1 MESTEK
7 KEALMR
13 IKAASKNELYR
24 KLFDQYGTDYYYVVD
39 ESVKRNIPFFW
50 KKDYEMLVAFPEE
63 KQEEVN
69 EGTAQFHEQLM
80 DVVNDPSEQ
89 IVKANG
95 IQSVLHN
102 LENVTT
108 PMSYAAMQTGN
119 SEEWARKKEKLL
131 KLFEKGIVVV
141 KPMKETEITKVTKKK
156 KVVKQVVPVKKEEV
170 APKKENQESV
180 PFIIQKVIRMLEQN
194 DVEQYFIHAYAEKLK
209 IKFENAAM
217 ITEEEVIR
225 YILEDMKS
233 HFNTENVFE
242 KEVQTFALI
251 GPTGVGKTTTLAKMA
266 WQFHG
271 KNKTVG
277 FITTDHSRI
286 GTVQQLQDNVKT
298 IGSEVIAVRDEAA
311 MTRALTYFKE
321 EARVD
326 YILIDTAGKN
336 YRTSET
342 VEEMIET
349 MGQVEPDYICLTLSA
364 SMKSKDMIE
373 IITNFKDIHIDGIV
387 FTKFD
392 ETASSGELL
401 KIPAVSSAPIVLMT
415 DGQDIKKNIH
425 IATAEHLAKQML
437 QTS

>member
-50 KKDYEMLVAFPEE
+50 KKNYEMLVAFPED

-80 DVVNDPSEQ
+80 DVVNDSSEQ

-108 PMSYAAMQTGN
+108 SMSYAAMQTGN
-119 SEEWARKKEKLL
+119 SEEWTRKKEKLL

-141 KPMKETEITKVTKKK
+141 KQTEETKVAKVTKKQKTVK
-156 KVVKQVVPVKKEEV
+156 KVVPVKKEEV
-170 APKKENQESV
+170 FVKKENQESV

-209 IKFENAAM
+209 VKFENATM
-217 ITEEEVIR
+217 ITEEEVIG
-225 YILEDMKS
+225 YILEDMRS

-242 KEVQTFALI
+242 KEVQTIALI

-271 KNKTVG
+271 KKKTVG

-286 GTVQQLQDNVKT
+286 GTVQQLQDYVKT
-298 IGSEVIAVRDEAA
+298 IGFEVIAVRDEAA

-336 YRTSET
+336 YRASET

-415 DGQDIKKNIH
+415 DGQDVKQHIH

>member
-108 PMSYAAMQTGN
+108 SMSYAAMQTGN

-141 KPMKETEITKVTKKK
+141 KPMKETEVTKVTKKK

-170 APKKENQESV
+170 APNKENQESV

-209 IKFENAAM
+209 IKFENATM

-242 KEVQTFALI
+242 KEVQTIALI

-271 KNKTVG
+271 KKKTVG

-286 GTVQQLQDNVKT
+286 GTVQQLQDTVKT

-311 MTRALTYFKE
+311 MTRALT
-321 EARVD
+321 
-326 YILIDTAGKN
+326 
-336 YRTSET
+336 
-342 VEEMIET
+342 
-349 MGQVEPDYICLTLSA
+349 
-364 SMKSKDMIE
+364 
-373 IITNFKDIHIDGIV
+373 
-387 FTKFD
+387 
-392 ETASSGELL
+392 
-401 KIPAVSSAPIVLMT
+401 
-415 DGQDIKKNIH
+415 
-425 IATAEHLAKQML
+425 
-437 QTS
+437 

>member
-50 KKDYEMLVAFPEE
+50 KKNYEMLVAFPED

-141 KPMKETEITKVTKKK
+141 KQTEETKVTKKQKAMK
-156 KVVKQVVPVKKEEV
+156 KVVPVKKEEV
-170 APKKENQESV
+170 VVKKEKQESV

-209 IKFENAAM
+209 VKFENATM
-217 ITEEEVIR
+217 ITEEEVIE
-225 YILEDMKS
+225 YILEDMRS
-233 HFNTENVFE
+233 YFNTENVFE
-242 KEVQTFALI
+242 KEVQTIALI

-271 KNKTVG
+271 MKKTVG

-286 GTVQQLQDNVKT
+286 GTVQQLQDYVKT
-298 IGSEVIAVRDEAA
+298 IGFEVIAVRDEAA

-336 YRTSET
+336 YRASET

-415 DGQDIKKNIH
+415 DGQDVKKNIH

>member
-1 MESTEK
+1 
-7 KEALMR
+7 MR

-50 KKDYEMLVAFPEE
+50 KKNYEMLVAFPED

-69 EGTAQFHEQLM
+69 EGTAEFHEQLM

-141 KPMKETEITKVTKKK
+141 KQTEEKKIKKKQKAVK
-156 KVVKQVVPVKKEEV
+156 KVVSVKKEEV
-170 APKKENQESV
+170 VVKKEKQESV

-209 IKFENAAM
+209 VKFENATM
-217 ITEEEVIR
+217 ITEEEVIE

-242 KEVQTFALI
+242 KEVQTIALI

-271 KNKTVG
+271 MKKTVG

-286 GTVQQLQDNVKT
+286 GTVQQLQDYVKT
-298 IGSEVIAVRDEAA
+298 IGCEVIAVRDEAA

-336 YRTSET
+336 YRASET

-415 DGQDIKKNIH
+415 DGKDVKKNIH
-425 IATAEHLAKQML
+425 IATGEHLAKQML

>member
-1 MESTEK
+1 MERTEK

-50 KKDYEMLVAFPEE
+50 KKDYEMIVAFPED
-63 KQEEVN
+63 KKEEVN
-69 EGTAQFHEQLM
+69 EGTAEFHEQLM
-80 DVVNDPSEQ
+80 DVVHHPSEQ

-108 PMSYAAMQTGN
+108 PMSYAAIQTGN

-131 KLFEKGIVVV
+131 KLFEKGIVV
-141 KPMKETEITKVTKKK
+141 MKQTEETEVTK
-156 KVVKQVVPVKKEEV
+156 QVIPVKKEAV
-170 APKKENQESV
+170 VVKQQSV

-209 IKFENAAM
+209 VKFEKATM
-217 ITEEEVIR
+217 ITEEEVIE

-242 KEVQTFALI
+242 KEVQTIALI

-271 KNKTVG
+271 KKKTVG
-277 FITTDHSRI
+277 FITTDHSRV
-286 GTVQQLQDNVKT
+286 GTVQQLQDYVKT

-321 EARVD
+321 EACVD

-349 MGQVEPDYICLTLSA
+349 MGLVEPDYICLTLSA

-415 DGQDIKKNIH
+415 DGQDVKQHIH

>member
-1 MESTEK
+1 M
-7 KEALMR
+7 
-13 IKAASKNELYR
+13 
-24 KLFDQYGTDYYYVVD
+24 
-39 ESVKRNIPFFW
+39 
-50 KKDYEMLVAFPEE
+50 
-63 KQEEVN
+63 N
-69 EGTAQFHEQLM
+69 EGTGQFHEQLM
-80 DVVNDPSEQ
+80 DVVNEPSEQ
-89 IVKANG
+89 NMKANG

-108 PMSYAAMQTGN
+108 PMSYAAMQTGD
-119 SEEWARKKEKLL
+119 SEELARKKEKLL

-141 KPMKETEITKVTKKK
+141 KQTEETKKQKAVK
-156 KVVKQVVPVKKEEV
+156 KVVPVKKEEV
-170 APKKENQESV
+170 VVKKEKQESV

-209 IKFENAAM
+209 VKFENATM
-217 ITEEEVIR
+217 ITEEEVIE
-225 YILEDMKS
+225 YILGDMRS

-242 KEVQTFALI
+242 KEVQTIALI

-271 KNKTVG
+271 KKKTVG

-286 GTVQQLQDNVKT
+286 GTVQQLQDYVKT
-298 IGSEVIAVRDEAA
+298 IGFEVIAVRDEAA

-336 YRTSET
+336 YRASET

-349 MGQVEPDYICLTLSA
+349 MGQVKPDYICLTLSA

-373 IITNFKDIHIDGIV
+373 IITKFKDIHIDGIV

-415 DGQDIKKNIH
+415 DGQDVKKNIH

>member
-7 KEALMR
+7 KEALMQ

-50 KKDYEMLVAFPEE
+50 KKNYEMLVAFPED

-69 EGTAQFHEQLM
+69 EGTAEFHEQLM

-141 KPMKETEITKVTKKK
+141 KQTEETKVTKKQKTVK
-156 KVVKQVVPVKKEEV
+156 KVVPVKKEEV
-170 APKKENQESV
+170 VVKKEKQESV

-209 IKFENAAM
+209 VKFENATM
-217 ITEEEVIR
+217 ITEEEVIE
-225 YILEDMKS
+225 YILEDMRS

-242 KEVQTFALI
+242 KEVQTIALI

-271 KNKTVG
+271 MKKTVG

-286 GTVQQLQDNVKT
+286 GTVQQLQDYVKT
-298 IGSEVIAVRDEAA
+298 IGFEVIAVRDEAA

-336 YRTSET
+336 YRASET

-415 DGQDIKKNIH
+415 DGQDVKKNIH

>member
-50 KKDYEMLVAFPEE
+50 KKNYEMLVAFPED

-89 IVKANG
+89 IMKANG

-141 KPMKETEITKVTKKK
+141 KQTEVTKKQKAVK
-156 KVVKQVVPVKKEEV
+156 KVVPVKKEEV
-170 APKKENQESV
+170 VVKKEKQESV

-209 IKFENAAM
+209 VKFENATM
-217 ITEEEVIR
+217 ITEEEVIE
-225 YILEDMKS
+225 YILEDMRS

-242 KEVQTFALI
+242 KEVQTIALI

-271 KNKTVG
+271 KKKTVG

-286 GTVQQLQDNVKT
+286 GTVQQLQDYVKT
-298 IGSEVIAVRDEAA
+298 IGFEVIAVRDEAA

-336 YRTSET
+336 YRASET

-415 DGQDIKKNIH
+415 DGQDVKKNIH

>member
-1 MESTEK
+1 MGK
-7 KEALMR
+7 
-13 IKAASKNELYR
+13 
-24 KLFDQYGTDYYYVVD
+24 
-39 ESVKRNIPFFW
+39 
-50 KKDYEMLVAFPEE
+50 
-63 KQEEVN
+63 
-69 EGTAQFHEQLM
+69 
-80 DVVNDPSEQ
+80 
-89 IVKANG
+89 
-95 IQSVLHN
+95 
-102 LENVTT
+102 
-108 PMSYAAMQTGN
+108 
-119 SEEWARKKEKLL
+119 KKEKLL

-141 KPMKETEITKVTKKK
+141 KQTKETEVTKKK
-156 KVVKQVVPVKKEEV
+156 KVVKQVVPLKKEEV
-170 APKKENQESV
+170 VTKKENQESV

-209 IKFENAAM
+209 IKFENATM

-242 KEVQTFALI
+242 KEVQTIALI

-271 KNKTVG
+271 KKKTVG

>member
-50 KKDYEMLVAFPEE
+50 KKNYEMLVAFPED

-69 EGTAQFHEQLM
+69 EGTAEFHEQLM

-89 IVKANG
+89 IMKANG

-141 KPMKETEITKVTKKK
+141 KQTEETKKQKAVK
-156 KVVKQVVPVKKEEV
+156 KVVPVKKEEV
-170 APKKENQESV
+170 VVKKEKQESV

-209 IKFENAAM
+209 VKFENATM
-217 ITEEEVIR
+217 ITEEEVIE
-225 YILEDMKS
+225 YILEDMRS

-242 KEVQTFALI
+242 KEVQTIALI

-271 KNKTVG
+271 MKKTVG

-286 GTVQQLQDNVKT
+286 GTVQQLQDYVKT
-298 IGSEVIAVRDEAA
+298 IGFEVIAVRDEAA

-336 YRTSET
+336 YRASET

-415 DGQDIKKNIH
+415 DGQDVKKNIH

>member
-50 KKDYEMLVAFPEE
+50 KKNYEMLVAFPED

-69 EGTAQFHEQLM
+69 EGTAEFHEQLM

-108 PMSYAAMQTGN
+108 PMAYAAMQTGN

-141 KPMKETEITKVTKKK
+141 KQTEETKVTKKQKNVK
-156 KVVKQVVPVKKEEV
+156 KVVPVKKEEV
-170 APKKENQESV
+170 VVKKEKQESV

-209 IKFENAAM
+209 VKFENATM
-217 ITEEEVIR
+217 ITEEEVIE
-225 YILEDMKS
+225 YILEDMSS

-242 KEVQTFALI
+242 KEVQTIALI

-271 KNKTVG
+271 MKKTVG

-286 GTVQQLQDNVKT
+286 GTVQQLQDYVKT
-298 IGSEVIAVRDEAA
+298 IGFEVIAVRDEAA

-336 YRTSET
+336 YRASET

-415 DGQDIKKNIH
+415 DGQDVKKNIH

>member
-1 MESTEK
+1 MGSTEK

-50 KKDYEMLVAFPEE
+50 KKNYEMLVAFPED

-69 EGTAQFHEQLM
+69 EGTAEFHEQLM

-141 KPMKETEITKVTKKK
+141 KQTEETKKQKAVK
-156 KVVKQVVPVKKEEV
+156 KVVPVKKEEV
-170 APKKENQESV
+170 VVKKEKQESV

-209 IKFENAAM
+209 VKFENATM
-217 ITEEEVIR
+217 ITEEEVIE
-225 YILEDMKS
+225 YILEDMSS

-242 KEVQTFALI
+242 KEVQTIALI

-271 KNKTVG
+271 MKKTVG

-286 GTVQQLQDNVKT
+286 GTVQQLQDYVKT
-298 IGSEVIAVRDEAA
+298 IGFEVIAVRDEAA

-336 YRTSET
+336 YRASET

-415 DGQDIKKNIH
+415 DGQDVKKNIH

>member
-50 KKDYEMLVAFPEE
+50 KKNYEMLVAFPED
-63 KQEEVN
+63 KQDEN
-69 EGTAQFHEQLM
+69 SEGTTQFHEQLM
-80 DVVNDPSEQ
+80 DVVGEPSEE
-89 IVKANG
+89 IVKVNG

-108 PMSYAAMQTGN
+108 SMSYAAMQTGN

-131 KLFEKGIVVV
+131 QLFEKGIVVV
-141 KPMKETEITKVTKKK
+141 KQAIS
-156 KVVKQVVPVKKEEV
+156 VKKEEV
-170 APKKENQESV
+170 VIKKENQESV

-209 IKFENAAM
+209 VKFENATM
-217 ITEEEVIR
+217 ITEEEVIG
-225 YILEDMKS
+225 YILEDMRS

-242 KEVQTFALI
+242 KEVQTIALI

-271 KNKTVG
+271 KKKTVG

-286 GTVQQLQDNVKT
+286 GTVQQLQDYVKT

-311 MTRALTYFKE
+311 MARALTYFKE

-392 ETASSGELL
+392 ETVSSGELL

-415 DGQDIKKNIH
+415 DGQDVKQHIH

>member
-50 KKDYEMLVAFPEE
+50 KKNYEMLVAFPED
-63 KQEEVN
+63 KQEESN
-69 EGTAQFHEQLM
+69 EGIAQFHDQLM
-80 DVVNDPSEQ
+80 DVINEPSED

-108 PMSYAAMQTGN
+108 SMPYAAMQTGN

-131 KLFEKGIVVV
+131 QLFEKGIVVV
-141 KPMKETEITKVTKKK
+141 KRAEATKVTKKQPA
-156 KVVKQVVPVKKEEV
+156 VKQAIPVKKEEV
-170 APKKENQESV
+170 VVKKEKQESV

-209 IKFENAAM
+209 VKFENATM
-217 ITEEEVIR
+217 ITEEEVIG
-225 YILEDMKS
+225 YILEDMRS

-242 KEVQTFALI
+242 KEVQTIALI

-266 WQFHG
+266 WQFHA

-286 GTVQQLQDNVKT
+286 GTVQQLQDYVKT

-321 EARVD
+321 EACVD

-415 DGQDIKKNIH
+415 DGQDVKQHIH

>member
-1 MESTEK
+1 
-7 KEALMR
+7 
-13 IKAASKNELYR
+13 
-24 KLFDQYGTDYYYVVD
+24 
-39 ESVKRNIPFFW
+39 
-50 KKDYEMLVAFPEE
+50 MLVAFPEE

-108 PMSYAAMQTGN
+108 SMSYAAMQTGN

-141 KPMKETEITKVTKKK
+141 KPMKETEVTKVTKKK

-209 IKFENAAM
+209 IKFENATM

-242 KEVQTFALI
+242 KEVQTIALI

-271 KNKTVG
+271 KKKTVG

>member
-1 MESTEK
+1 E
-7 KEALMR
+7 
-13 IKAASKNELYR
+13 
-24 KLFDQYGTDYYYVVD
+24 D
-39 ESVKRNIPFFW
+39 
-50 KKDYEMLVAFPEE
+50 

-141 KPMKETEITKVTKKK
+141 KQTEETKVTKKQKAVK
-156 KVVKQVVPVKKEEV
+156 KVVPVKKEEV
-170 APKKENQESV
+170 VVKKEKQESV

-209 IKFENAAM
+209 VKFENATM
-217 ITEEEVIR
+217 ITEEVIE
-225 YILEDMKS
+225 YILEDMSS

-242 KEVQTFALI
+242 KEVQTIALI

-271 KNKTVG
+271 KKKTVG

-286 GTVQQLQDNVKT
+286 GTVQQLQDYVKT
-298 IGSEVIAVRDEAA
+298 IGFEVIAVRDEAA

-336 YRTSET
+336 YRASET

-415 DGQDIKKNIH
+415 DGQDVKKNIH

>member
-24 KLFDQYGTDYYYVVD
+24 KLFDQYGTEYYYVVD

-50 KKDYEMLVAFPEE
+50 KKNYEMLVAFPED

-69 EGTAQFHEQLM
+69 EGTAEFHEQLM

-141 KPMKETEITKVTKKK
+141 KQTEETKKQKAVK
-156 KVVKQVVPVKKEEV
+156 KVVPVKKEEV
-170 APKKENQESV
+170 VVKKEKQESV

-209 IKFENAAM
+209 VKFENATM
-217 ITEEEVIR
+217 ITEEEVIE

-242 KEVQTFALI
+242 KEVQTIALI

-271 KNKTVG
+271 MKKTVG

-286 GTVQQLQDNVKT
+286 GTVQQLQDYVKT
-298 IGSEVIAVRDEAA
+298 IGFEVIAVRDEAA

-336 YRTSET
+336 YRASET

-415 DGQDIKKNIH
+415 DGQDVKKNIH

>member
-50 KKDYEMLVAFPEE
+50 KKNYEMLVAFPED

-89 IVKANG
+89 IMKANG

-141 KPMKETEITKVTKKK
+141 KQTEETKVTKKQKPVK
-156 KVVKQVVPVKKEEV
+156 KVVPVKKEEV
-170 APKKENQESV
+170 VVKKEKQESV

-209 IKFENAAM
+209 VKFENATM
-217 ITEEEVIR
+217 ITEEEVIE
-225 YILEDMKS
+225 YILEDMSS

-242 KEVQTFALI
+242 KEVQTIALI

-271 KNKTVG
+271 MKKTVG

-286 GTVQQLQDNVKT
+286 GTVQQLQDYVKT
-298 IGSEVIAVRDEAA
+298 IGFEVIAVRDEAA

-336 YRTSET
+336 YRASET

-415 DGQDIKKNIH
+415 DGQDVKKNIH

>member
-50 KKDYEMLVAFPEE
+50 KKNYEMLVAFPED

-80 DVVNDPSEQ
+80 DVVNDSSEQ

-108 PMSYAAMQTGN
+108 SMSYAAMQTGN
-119 SEEWARKKEKLL
+119 SEEWTRKKEKLL

-141 KPMKETEITKVTKKK
+141 KQTEETKVAKVTKKQKTVK
-156 KVVKQVVPVKKEEV
+156 KVVPVKKEEV
-170 APKKENQESV
+170 VVKKENQESV

-209 IKFENAAM
+209 VKFENATM
-217 ITEEEVIR
+217 ITEEEVIG
-225 YILEDMKS
+225 YILEDMRS

-242 KEVQTFALI
+242 KEVQTIALI

-271 KNKTVG
+271 KKKRSVLLRQ
-277 FITTDHSRI
+277 II
-286 GTVQQLQDNVKT
+286 
-298 IGSEVIAVRDEAA
+298 
-311 MTRALTYFKE
+311 RALEQYSNCK
-321 EARVD
+321 
-326 YILIDTAGKN
+326 I
-336 YRTSET
+336 TSR
-342 VEEMIET
+342 
-349 MGQVEPDYICLTLSA
+349 QLD
-364 SMKSKDMIE
+364 
-373 IITNFKDIHIDGIV
+373 
-387 FTKFD
+387 
-392 ETASSGELL
+392 L
-401 KIPAVSSAPIVLMT
+401 K
-415 DGQDIKKNIH
+415 
-425 IATAEHLAKQML
+425 
-437 QTS
+437 

>member
-50 KKDYEMLVAFPEE
+50 KKNYEMLVAFPED

-69 EGTAQFHEQLM
+69 EGTAEFHEQLM

-141 KPMKETEITKVTKKK
+141 KQTEETKVTKKQKTVK
-156 KVVKQVVPVKKEEV
+156 KVVPVKKEEV
-170 APKKENQESV
+170 VVKKEKQESV

-209 IKFENAAM
+209 VKFENATM
-217 ITEEEVIR
+217 ITEEEVIE
-225 YILEDMKS
+225 YILEDMSS

-242 KEVQTFALI
+242 KEVQTIALI

-271 KNKTVG
+271 MKKTVG

-286 GTVQQLQDNVKT
+286 GTVQQLQDYVKT
-298 IGSEVIAVRDEAA
+298 IGFEVIAVRDEAA

-336 YRTSET
+336 YRASET

-415 DGQDIKKNIH
+415 DGQDVKKNIH

>member
-50 KKDYEMLVAFPEE
+50 KKNYEMLVAFPED

-69 EGTAQFHEQLM
+69 EGTAEFHEQLM

-141 KPMKETEITKVTKKK
+141 KQTEETKVTKKQKAVK
-156 KVVKQVVPVKKEEV
+156 KVVPVKKEEV
-170 APKKENQESV
+170 VVKKEKQESV

-209 IKFENAAM
+209 VKFENATM
-217 ITEEEVIR
+217 ITEEEVIE
-225 YILEDMKS
+225 YILEDMSS

-242 KEVQTFALI
+242 KEVQTIALI

-271 KNKTVG
+271 MKKTVG

-286 GTVQQLQDNVKT
+286 GTVQQLQDYVKT
-298 IGSEVIAVRDEAA
+298 IGFEVIAVRDEAA

-336 YRTSET
+336 YRASET

-415 DGQDIKKNIH
+415 DGQDVKKNIH

>member
-50 KKDYEMLVAFPEE
+50 KKNYEMLVAFPED

-69 EGTAQFHEQLM
+69 ESTAEFHEQLM

-141 KPMKETEITKVTKKK
+141 KQTEETKVTKKQKTVK
-156 KVVKQVVPVKKEEV
+156 KVVPVKKEEV
-170 APKKENQESV
+170 VVKKEKQESV

-194 DVEQYFIHAYAEKLK
+194 DVEQYFIHAYVEKLK
-209 IKFENAAM
+209 VKFENATM
-217 ITEEEVIR
+217 ITEEEVIE
-225 YILEDMKS
+225 YILEDMRS

-242 KEVQTFALI
+242 KEVQTIALI

-271 KNKTVG
+271 MKKTVG

-286 GTVQQLQDNVKT
+286 GTVQQLQDYVKT
-298 IGSEVIAVRDEAA
+298 IGFEVIAVRDEAA

-336 YRTSET
+336 YRASET

-415 DGQDIKKNIH
+415 DGQDVKKNIH

>member
-1 MESTEK
+1 MGK
-7 KEALMR
+7 
-13 IKAASKNELYR
+13 
-24 KLFDQYGTDYYYVVD
+24 
-39 ESVKRNIPFFW
+39 
-50 KKDYEMLVAFPEE
+50 
-63 KQEEVN
+63 
-69 EGTAQFHEQLM
+69 
-80 DVVNDPSEQ
+80 
-89 IVKANG
+89 
-95 IQSVLHN
+95 
-102 LENVTT
+102 
-108 PMSYAAMQTGN
+108 
-119 SEEWARKKEKLL
+119 KKEKLL

-141 KPMKETEITKVTKKK
+141 KPMKETEVTKVTKKK

-209 IKFENAAM
+209 IKFENATM

-242 KEVQTFALI
+242 KEVQTIALI
-251 GPTGVGKTTTLAKMA
+251 GPTGVGKTATLAKMA

-271 KNKTVG
+271 KKKTVG

>member
-7 KEALMR
+7 KELLMR

-24 KLFDQYGTDYYYVVD
+24 KLFDQYSTDYYYVVD

-50 KKDYEMLVAFPEE
+50 KKNYEMLVAFPED
-63 KQEEVN
+63 KQEESN
-69 EGTAQFHEQLM
+69 EGVTQFHEQLM
-80 DVVNDPSEQ
+80 DVVNEPSEE

-102 LENVTT
+102 LENVTNS
-108 PMSYAAMQTGN
+108 MSYAAMQTGN
-119 SEEWARKKEKLL
+119 SEGWTRKKEKLL

-141 KPMKETEITKVTKKK
+141 KQTEETKVTKKK
-156 KVVKQVVPVKKEEV
+156 KAVKKE
-170 APKKENQESV
+170 KQESV

-194 DVEQYFIHAYAEKLK
+194 DVEHYFIHAYAEKLK
-209 IKFENAAM
+209 KKFENATM
-217 ITEEEVIR
+217 ITEEEVIE
-225 YILEDMKS
+225 YILEDMRS

-242 KEVQTFALI
+242 KEVQTIALI
-251 GPTGVGKTTTLAKMA
+251 GPTGVGKTTTLVKMA
-266 WQFHG
+266 WQFHA
-271 KNKTVG
+271 KRKTVG

-286 GTVQQLQDNVKT
+286 GTVHQLQDYVKT
-298 IGSEVIAVRDEAA
+298 IRSEVIAVRDEAA

-326 YILIDTAGKN
+326 YVLIDTAGKN

-342 VEEMIET
+342 IEEMIET

-415 DGQDIKKNIH
+415 DGQDVKQHIH

>member
-50 KKDYEMLVAFPEE
+50 KKNYEMLVAFPED

-69 EGTAQFHEQLM
+69 EGTAEFHEQLM

-108 PMSYAAMQTGN
+108 PMAYAAMQTGN

-141 KPMKETEITKVTKKK
+141 KQTEETKKQKAVK
-156 KVVKQVVPVKKEEV
+156 KVVPVKKEEV
-170 APKKENQESV
+170 VVKKEKQESV

-209 IKFENAAM
+209 VKFENATM
-217 ITEEEVIR
+217 ITEEEVIE
-225 YILEDMKS
+225 YILEDMRS

-242 KEVQTFALI
+242 KEVQTIALI

-271 KNKTVG
+271 MKKTVG

-286 GTVQQLQDNVKT
+286 GTVQQLQDYVKT
-298 IGSEVIAVRDEAA
+298 IGFEVIAVRDEAA

-336 YRTSET
+336 YRASET

-415 DGQDIKKNIH
+415 DGQDVKKNIH